1 MARGTQ
7 FGRHPREA
15 VRVSG
20 GIRIENATIRILRT
34 EFGRFPNI
42 LPLNPELRPGSPMLR
57 VTLEV
62 EWEPPDA
69 VPLLRSYQREL
80 SSLLPALSRHRC
92 RGPAHYHFAKVGAN
106 EAEEG
111 AQARANGVEPALAL
125 VHLAEHLAIDV
136 IAFVTE
142 VESVSGVTAALE
154 SSDSR
159 FDLFV
164 ECPRSAVAPLA
175 VYQAFSWLAILLRGE
190 PLAGSERAILPLGR
204 ALYRQREHPL
214 EAARLAA
221 EADLPEGPA
230 AKALGRLV
238 YLGVACRASGELGE
252 GAPGAA
258 RYVLCDGEK
267 PPNVR

>member
-1 MARGTQ
+1 M
-7 FGRHPREA
+7 
-15 VRVSG
+15 SG
-20 GIRIENATIRILRT
+20 GIRIESATIRIFRT
-34 EFGRFPNI
+34 EFGRFPHI

-62 EWEPPDA
+62 EWDPPDA

-80 SSLLPALSRHRC
+80 SVLLPALSRHRC
-92 RGPAHYHFAKVGAN
+92 RGPAHYHFANMGAS
-106 EAEEG
+106 EAKEETL
-111 AQARANGVEPALAL
+111 ARAPGVEPALAL

-142 VESVSGVTAALE
+142 LDSVSGVTAALE

-175 VYQAFSWLAILLRGE
+175 VYQAFSWLAILLRGD
-190 PLAGSERAILPLGR
+190 PLAGSERTILPLGR
-204 ALYRQREHPL
+204 ALYRRREHPL
-214 EAARLAA
+214 ATVQLAA
-221 EADLPEGPA
+221 EADLPEGSA
-230 AKALGRLV
+230 AEALGRLV
-238 YLGVACRASGELGE
+238 YLGVACRVSGDLGE

-258 RYVLCDGEK
+258 RYVLCDGER
-267 PPNVR
+267 PPMVR